1 MRFKTKKQDR
11 EQRKTDYS
19 VINND
24 SNVDNI
30 YYTLTIKNN
39 NTGYGPDGKPT
50 GVTEPAVS
58 CKFVQNR
65 EEYYIDNPSKY
76 NVTIPYFH
84 LDSNSFPL
92 QVVQPQVGQYYSPKQ
107 STASYSI
114 QGFPT
119 VFGGLIYDP
128 ANAVYYPF
136 TVYWLSENKTLQTP
150 ASPIVRA
157 DLTNEY
163 FYNYSYNYFLSLL
176 NNSIG
181 YCRELNN
188 IFIGSS
194 ISFFSYDDNTE
205 LFTFNAGIPNF
216 FNVRY
221 LLNSNLYQ
229 LFAGLPFIRYID
241 ISGIY
246 YYDIV
251 IENLND
257 TYIMPSLLTNV
268 PLDSANISNF
278 CRVTQNYPSVE
289 VWDPVISIVFMARN
303 LDVLAQIKG
312 QPYIFGV
319 NPNPPSN
326 NADVSPVLFELF
338 LGRRNNPT
346 IDYQSQGE
354 YLLTNLLGITAQ
366 SELQI
371 DTYWKDVY
379 GNLNLFYIEAGSS
392 LIIKLLFRNKVF
404 NY

>member
-1 MRFKTKKQDR
+1 
-11 EQRKTDYS
+11 
-19 VINND
+19 
-24 SNVDNI
+24 
-30 YYTLTIKNN
+30 
-39 NTGYGPDGKPT
+39 
-50 GVTEPAVS
+50 
-58 CKFVQNR
+58 
-65 EEYYIDNPSKY
+65 
-76 NVTIPYFH
+76 
-84 LDSNSFPL
+84 
-92 QVVQPQVGQYYSPKQ
+92 
-107 STASYSI
+107 
-114 QGFPT
+114 
-119 VFGGLIYDP
+119 LIYDP